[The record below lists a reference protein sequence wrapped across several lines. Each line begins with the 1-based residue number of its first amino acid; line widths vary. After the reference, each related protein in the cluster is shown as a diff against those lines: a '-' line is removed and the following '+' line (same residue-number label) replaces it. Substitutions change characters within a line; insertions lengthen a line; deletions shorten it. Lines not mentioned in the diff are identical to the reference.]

1 MSDCNIYN
9 EKRFETEI
17 QFSGML
23 FGGFIWGSL
32 SDIYGR
38 KKTLIVAMFIN
49 ALSGFASSLCQ
60 EKFSFMVLRF
70 IGGLG

>member
-1 MSDCNIYN
+1 MTVNIFN
-9 EKRFETEI
+9 KITSQNEI
-17 QFSGML
+17 QLSGML